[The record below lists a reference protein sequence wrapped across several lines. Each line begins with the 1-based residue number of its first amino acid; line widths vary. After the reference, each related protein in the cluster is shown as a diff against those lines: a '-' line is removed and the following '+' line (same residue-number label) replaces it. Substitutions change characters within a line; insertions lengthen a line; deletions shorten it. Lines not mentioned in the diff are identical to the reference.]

1 MLIEEFTELQKL
13 DAAIDKILTSLLG
26 MEPES
31 EEFAKLAKH
40 LTELTKTKEIIANL
54 KLKAFEA
61 KNKKVN
67 DENVIRIKEEEV
79 VQRRTEIATREAD
92 SNQAH
97 KLRDKELAMRSDE
110 SVVNQSFKTQE
121 LELRREELEDR
132 RKVSKETL
140 AVIAANLTGIVIILG
155 YERANVIASKA
166 LGFIGKLR

>member
-13 DAAIDKILTSLLG
+13 DAAIDNTLTSLLG
-26 MEPES
+26 MKPES
-31 EEFAKLAKH
+31 EEFAKLAKQ
-40 LTELTKTKEIIANL
+40 LTELTKAKEIIANL

-61 KNKKVN
+61 KSKKAN
-67 DENVIRIKEEEV
+67 DENNIRIKEEEV
-79 VQRRTEIATREAD
+79 IQRRTENATREAD

-97 KLRDKELAMRSDE
+97 QLRESELEMRRNDL
-110 SVVNQSFKTQE
+110 VVSQTLKAQE
-121 LELRREELEDR
+121 LELRREEADDR